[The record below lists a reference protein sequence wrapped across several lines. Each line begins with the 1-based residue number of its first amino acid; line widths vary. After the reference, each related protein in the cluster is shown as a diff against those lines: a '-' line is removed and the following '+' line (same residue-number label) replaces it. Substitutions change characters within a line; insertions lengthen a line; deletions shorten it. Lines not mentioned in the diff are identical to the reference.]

1 MLQTPVIPNRSVS
14 PTTTLRDTSSR
25 AWAGLRTTLA
35 AGVRAWIARRDERD
49 LMEMPDY
56 LLKDIGIGRG
66 EIPSAV
72 RQGRT

>member
-1 MLQTPVIPNRSVS
+1 MLQITVIPNRSVS
-14 PTTTLRDTSSR
+14 TITTLRDASGR

-35 AGVRAWIARRDERD
+35 AGVRGWIARRDERH

-56 LLKDIGIGRG
+56 LLKDIGIGRS

-72 RQGRT
+72 RQGRI